1 MKGKSKIQLALWALL
16 FMVAI
21 PISAYGV
28 DGQIKIAQTAG
39 TTFPITINEP
49 GSYVLTSNLMVT
61 TGNAINIDADNVT
74 LDLNGHGIYG
84 PGTGYGIYARNQF
97 NITIKNGIV
106 RGFRYNG
113 IYLNNDADHQ
123 GAGHRIEG
131 IQASNNSGYGI
142 FARYSTVTNCTANN
156 NGDYGIYAYDSTV
169 TNCTANN
176 NGASGICA
184 SDSTVTNCTAND
196 NDRDGIYAYDSTV
209 TNCTANYNDSDGIYA
224 SRSTVT
230 NCTAYNNGSCGI
242 TAYYSTATNCT
253 ANYNG
258 SDGIYAYRST
268 VTNCTAYNNGDFG
281 TYASKSTVTNCTANY
296 NGSDGIYAFHSAVKG
311 CNVREN
317 TGYGISMSSGSH
329 NYIYRNAASGNTAGQ
344 INCPSGNTCVDNAT
358 F

>member
-16 FMVAI
+16 FMIAMCF
-21 PISAYGV
+21 SAYGV

-39 TTFPITINEP
+39 TTFPITINES
-49 GSYVLTSNLMVT
+49 GSYVLTSNLTVT
-61 TGNAINIDADNVT
+61 TGNAININADNVT

-84 PGTGYGIYARNQF
+84 PGTGTGYGISAVNCY

-106 RGFRYNG
+106 RGFYFG
-113 IYLNNDADHQ
+113 IYLGNDDNHK

-131 IQASNNSGYGI
+131 IQASNNGSHGI
-142 FARYSTVTNCTANN
+142 SARYSTVTNCTANRNDGDGISARYSTVTNCTANN
-156 NGDYGIYAYDSTV
+156 NGDYGIYAP
-169 TNCTANN
+169 
-176 NGASGICA
+176 
-184 SDSTVTNCTAND
+184 
-196 NDRDGIYAYDSTV
+196 
-209 TNCTANYNDSDGIYA
+209 
-224 SRSTVT
+224 
-230 NCTAYNNGSCGI
+230 
-242 TAYYSTATNCT
+242 
-253 ANYNG
+253 
-258 SDGIYAYRST
+258 RST

-281 TYASKSTVTNCTANY
+281 IYAYCSTVTNCTANYNGSYGIYAIYSTVTNCTANYNGNYGIYAIYSTVTNCTAYNNGDFGIYASKSTVTNCTANY

-317 TGYGISMSSGSH
+317 TGYGINMSSGYH

>member
-39 TTFPITINEP
+39 TTFPITINES
-49 GSYVLTSNLMVT
+49 GSYVLTSNLTVT
-61 TGNAINIDADNVT
+61 TGNAININADNVT

-84 PGTGYGIYARNQF
+84 PGTGTGKGISAVNRY

-106 RGFRYNG
+106 RGFSFG
-113 IYLNNDADHQ
+113 IYLYNDADHK

-131 IQASNNSGYGI
+131 IQASNNGSHGI
-142 FARYSTVTNCTANN
+142 SARYSTVTNCTANN
-156 NGDYGIYAYDSTV
+156 NGDYGIYAP
-169 TNCTANN
+169 
-176 NGASGICA
+176 
-184 SDSTVTNCTAND
+184 
-196 NDRDGIYAYDSTV
+196 
-209 TNCTANYNDSDGIYA
+209 
-224 SRSTVT
+224 
-230 NCTAYNNGSCGI
+230 
-242 TAYYSTATNCT
+242 
-253 ANYNG
+253 
-258 SDGIYAYRST
+258 RST

-281 TYASKSTVTNCTANY
+281 IYAYCSTVTNCTANN
-296 NGSDGIYAFHSAVKG
+296 NGDYGIYAFHSAVKG

-317 TGYGISMSSGSH
+317 TGYGINMSSGYH

>member
-61 TGNAINIDADNVT
+61 TGNAININADNVT

-84 PGTGYGIYARNQF
+84 PGTGTGYGISAVNRY

-106 RGFRYNG
+106 RGFYFG
-113 IYLNNDADHQ
+113 IYLDNDDNHQ

-131 IQASNNSGYGI
+131 IQASNNGSCGI
-142 FARYSTVTNCTANN
+142 YARYSTVTNCTANN
-156 NGDYGIYAYDSTV
+156 NAGRGIYAPYSTV

-176 NGASGICA
+176 NG
-184 SDSTVTNCTAND
+184 D
-196 NDRDGIYAYDSTV
+196 
-209 TNCTANYNDSDGIYA
+209 DGIYA

-230 NCTAYNNGSCGI
+230 NCTAYNNGDDGI
-242 TAYYSTATNCT
+242 CAYYSTVTNCTAYNNGGDDGIYAYCSTVTNCT
-253 ANYNG
+253 ANNNG
-258 SDGIYAYRST
+258 YHGIFAYYST
-268 VTNCTAYNNGDFG
+268 VTNCTAYNNGDDG
-281 TYASKSTVTNCTANY
+281 ITAYYSSTVTNCTANN
-296 NGSDGIYAFHSAVKG
+296 NGSDGIYAYNSTVKG

-317 TGYGISMSSGSH
+317 TGYGISMGTNYH
-329 NYIYRNAASGNTAGQ
+329 NYIYRNAAGWNTAGQ

>member
-1 MKGKSKIQLALWALL
+1 MKGKSKIQLALWTLL

-28 DGQIKIAQTAG
+28 DGQIKIAQTAA
-39 TTFPITINEP
+39 TTFPIQINEP
-49 GSYVLTSNLMVT
+49 GSYVLTSNLTVT
-61 TGNAINIDADNVT
+61 TGNAININADNVT

-97 NITIKNGIV
+97 NIAIKNGIV
-106 RGFRYNG
+106 RGFHFG
-113 IYLNNDADHQ
+113 IYLVNDADHQ

-142 FARYSTVTNCTANN
+142 YACYSTVTNCTANN
-156 NGDYGIYAYDSTV
+156 NGYDGIYAYDSTVTNCTANNNGSYGIYASRSTV

-184 SDSTVTNCTAND
+184 SDSTVTNCTANN
-196 NDRDGIYAYDSTV
+196 NDTNGIYAPLSTV
-209 TNCTANYNDSDGIYA
+209 TNCTANNNDRDGIYA
-224 SRSTVT
+224 R
-230 NCTAYNNGSCGI
+230 C
-242 TAYYSTATNCT
+242 STATNCT

-258 SDGIYAYRST
+258 SYGI
-268 VTNCTAYNNGDFG
+268 
-281 TYASKSTVTNCTANY
+281 YASKS
-296 NGSDGIYAFHSAVKG
+296 IVKG
-311 CNVREN
+311 CNVRYN
-317 TGYGISMSSGSH
+317 TGWGIYMGTNYS
-329 NYIYRNAASGNTAGQ
+329 NYIYRNAASGNTIGQ